1 MKLGVSSCVAVLH
14 LSGSGLRMAANP
26 QAAAW
31 AVVKNGHAFAA
42 EGAPV
47 RHHRALQL
55 SDVGEALA
63 KVTATCALRRTW
75 H

>member
-1 MKLGVSSCVAVLH
+1 
-14 LSGSGLRMAANP
+14 MAANP